1 MVNNSAGISRTSTP
15 QAVIINV
22 NTTNAPTK
30 SKKFRVPDTSCNMA
44 MPLSG
49 LRHLQKYKIL
59 TNRRNAVFFCQIL
72 SFYLLYGVVYLFKLC
87 YNGV

>member
-1 MVNNSAGISRTSTP
+1 MPVKPAFCRFSTFL
-15 QAVIINV
+15 
-22 NTTNAPTK
+22 T
-30 SKKFRVPDTSCNMA
+30 
-44 MPLSG
+44 G

-72 SFYLLYGVVYLFKLC
+72 SFYLLYGVVFLFELC